1 MDLQV
6 VESGSKL
13 NLGRDLRWVAK
24 RTRKFLRKYTQAEI
38 ERKNILKQTILHS
51 IG

>member
-1 MDLQV
+1 MELQV
-6 VESGSKL
+6 VAGGRKF

-24 RTRKFLRKYTQAEI
+24 RTRKFPRKYTQVA
-38 ERKNILKQTILHS
+38 RKDILRQTILHL